1 MVYGPNLFSNCES
14 IFGESIFGNYNIL
27 MFDASRK
34 RLNASLGLRH
44 KLLVSV
50 VWYEDYRSA
59 LSSNVNGIH
68 SVKRFMLPSGTRKA
82 T

>member
-1 MVYGPNLFSNCES
+1 
-14 IFGESIFGNYNIL
+14 

-68 SVKRFMLPSGTRKA
+68 SVKRSKLFPVLERQHKELWYVYS
-82 T
+82 